1 VLDGDRIV
9 QRVPLVAKTAVPE
22 GGLWA
27 RLRDTILLWFQ

>member
-1 VLDGDRIV
+1 
-9 QRVPLVAKTAVPE
+9 LVAKTAVPE